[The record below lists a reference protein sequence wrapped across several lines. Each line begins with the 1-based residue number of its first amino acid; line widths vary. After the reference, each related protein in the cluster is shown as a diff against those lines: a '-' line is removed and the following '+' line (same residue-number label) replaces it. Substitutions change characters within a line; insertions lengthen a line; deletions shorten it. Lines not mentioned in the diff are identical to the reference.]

1 MEYVD
6 LKQVS
11 LKVKKEPLAGD
22 NFSNLL
28 KLLAQNR
35 FRVDSRYIP
44 RILYSLLLSSMI
56 SPFRISERIKF
67 DKLINSIEIKNSPVF
82 LLGHWR
88 SGTTYLH
95 NLFTVDKRFGFFST
109 FHAYLPGAFLGYE
122 KLMKPIVVSSIPDK
136 RPMDDVK
143 MDADFPQE
151 DEYALGAFSPY
162 SYYHGWCFPNNMDFY
177 NRFVCFNDVS
187 REYIEDWKK
196 VYLYL
201 FKKVTLNCEGKPL
214 VVKNPSNTGRI
225 RLLLEMFPDAKFV
238 HIHRNPYHVFLSMMR
253 FMRIVIP
260 LYCVQNPPSIDI
272 VENSMMNLYEEIY
285 KNYFLEKKLVPNGNF
300 VEVKYEDFIDNPV
313 NELKNI
319 YDSLDI
325 DGFKDSDRAFKA
337 YVLSQSKVKLNS
349 YNLYDELKDK
359 IFSRWNFVFKNFGYD
374 G

>member
-122 KLMKPIVVSSIPDK
+122 KLMKPIVASSIPDK

-162 SYYHGWCFPNNMDFY
+162 SYYHGWCFPKNMDFY

-187 REYIEDWKK
+187 KDYIEDWKK
-196 VYLYL
+196 VYMYL
-201 FKKVTLNCEGKPL
+201 IKKVTLKENGKQL
-214 VVKNPSNTGRI
+214 VIKNPSNTGRI

-238 HIHRNPYHVFLSMMR
+238 HINRNPYHVFLSMMR

-260 LYCVQNPPSIDI
+260 LYCVQNPPSMDI

-300 VEVKYEDFIDNPV
+300 VEVKYEDFIDNPI

-349 YNLYDELKDK
+349 YNLDDELKDK

-374 G
+374 R